1 MRRRMTA
8 IVLAAALAGGVA
20 ATVAPAAQAAGITC
34 DVAKLHKE
42 ADTLKREAARQK
54 SQGQREAAR
63 RTLDRASQIEKRIH
77 QCEAADR
84 NTSGPFGG

>member
-20 ATVAPAAQAAGITC
+20 ATLAPAAQAAGVTC
-34 DVAKLHKE
+34 DVRKLHQE
-42 ADTLKREAARQK
+42 ADQLKREAARQK

-63 RTLDRASQIEKRIH
+63 HTLDRAYQLEKRAQ
-77 QCEAADR
+77 QCEAADH